1 MISLVV
7 GLGNIGEQYQGTRHN
22 VGMETLALISR
33 SLDTLPQPS
42 NELYDWSLAR
52 QKGKDII
59 LMSPRTYMNRSGLA
73 VQAILGKTGL
83 LPEQMLVLVDDFNLP
98 LGKIRIRKS
107 GSDGGHNGLASII
120 EAIGTEAFPRL
131 RLGIGPVPENTTTTD
146 FVLGRFRPEE
156 EEQKQK
162 MLAFAAEAVMF
173 AIHNR
178 LDEVMNK
185 YNVNPV

>member
-7 GLGNIGEQYQGTRHN
+7 GLGNIGKQYQGTRHN
-22 VGMETLALISR
+22 VGMEVLDIVAK
-33 SLDTLPQPS
+33 SLDTLPQPLD
-42 NELYDWSLAR
+42 ELYEWSLAR
-52 QKGKDII
+52 YESNII
-59 LMSPRTYMNRSGLA
+59 TLMKPRTYMNRSGLA
-73 VQAILGKTGL
+73 VRAILERTGL

-120 EAIGTEAFPRL
+120 EVIGTEEFPRL
-131 RLGIGPVPENTTTTD
+131 RLGIGPVPENTSTTD
-146 FVLGRFRPEE
+146 FVLSPFEPEE
-156 EEQKQK
+156 EKQKQK

-173 AIHNR
+173 AVHNR
-178 LDEVMNK
+178 LDTVMNK